1 MPGGP
6 VKEITRR
13 NFFGWI
19 IVSISGLIGTALL
32 VPLMGYAILPTLKR
46 REESWSEMGSV
57 DALEVDLPKEFAVV
71 RSTTSGWMKT
81 ESVRSVWAL
90 KTPEGKVVVY
100 SPICPHLGCAY
111 QWKEDQK
118 EFQCPCHNSVFD
130 VNGRVLSGPA
140 PRSLDTLPAKVEGDM
155 VYIRYEEF
163 KVGTRKKEVI

>member
-1 MPGGP
+1 M
-6 VKEITRR
+6 
-13 NFFGWI
+13 
-19 IVSISGLIGTALL
+19 SISGLIGTALF
-32 VPLMGYAILPTLKR
+32 VPLLGYAILPTLKR
-46 REESWSEMGSV
+46 REEPWSEMGSV
-57 DALEVDLPKEFAVV
+57 EALEVDLPKEFAVV

-111 QWKEDQK
+111 QWKQELK

-140 PRSLDTLPAKVEGDM
+140 PRSLDTLPAKVEGDT

-163 KVGTRKKEVI
+163 KVGTPKKEVI